1 MAYIN
6 LNVYEEIEAR
16 ELIDFVRSLDSKCA
30 SMSDE
35 DLRMFIYEHI
45 NTLVLRYLDTLGVE
59 HGDVEWGD
67 GIDELW
73 EECNDYLNE
82 GKLPK
87 KVTYKEKI
95 EMMKRHLTDLVSE
108 KGEKNAVFEIRTH
121 FLYYLK
127 GLEGSSEIKNMI
139 CKETSFENI
148 IKILDNY
155 LNQLDNLL

>member
-1 MAYIN
+1 MELYIGGFAQGKLEYVKRRYN
-6 LNVYEEIEAR
+6 ENQKTEKLFVKVIECADSNYKKMLLETGCDLVMIGR
-16 ELIDFVRSLDSKCA
+16 GLLGNPWLIK
-30 SMSDE
+30 
-35 DLRMFIYEHI
+35 
-45 NTLVLRYLDTLGVE
+45 
-59 HGDVEWGD
+59 
-67 GIDELW
+67 
-73 EECNDYLNE
+73 ECNDYLNE

-108 KGEKNAVFEIRTH
+108 KGEKNAVLEIRTH

-139 CKETSFENI
+139 CKETSYENI

>member
-45 NTLVLRYLDTLGVE
+45 NTLVLRYLG
-59 HGDVEWGD
+59 VEWGD

-73 EECNDYLNE
+73 EECNDYLN
-82 GKLPK
+82 
-87 KVTYKEKI
+87 
-95 EMMKRHLTDLVSE
+95 D
-108 KGEKNAVFEIRTH
+108 
-121 FLYYLK
+121 
-127 GLEGSSEIKNMI
+127 
-139 CKETSFENI
+139 
-148 IKILDNY
+148 
-155 LNQLDNLL
+155 

>member
-59 HGDVEWGD
+59 HVEWGD

-73 EECNDYLNE
+73 EECNDYLN
-82 GKLPK
+82 
-87 KVTYKEKI
+87 
-95 EMMKRHLTDLVSE
+95 D
-108 KGEKNAVFEIRTH
+108 
-121 FLYYLK
+121 
-127 GLEGSSEIKNMI
+127 
-139 CKETSFENI
+139 
-148 IKILDNY
+148 
-155 LNQLDNLL
+155 